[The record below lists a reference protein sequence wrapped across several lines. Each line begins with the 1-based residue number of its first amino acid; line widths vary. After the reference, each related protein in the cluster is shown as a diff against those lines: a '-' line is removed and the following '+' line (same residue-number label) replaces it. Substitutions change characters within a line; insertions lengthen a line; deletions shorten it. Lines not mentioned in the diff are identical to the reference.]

1 MFRHLQGELEIRQ
14 EAAVIHTVVMANEFA
29 LFDYDETL
37 ESSPV
42 FRERL
47 VVGVTFEE
55 IEKSIELSNR
65 DVFQFDDHDRS
76 SCHPRALALEPP
88 EYRAAQPPSVVT
100 FYYAIFNGFCQDI
113 L

>member
-1 MFRHLQGELEIRQ
+1 
-14 EAAVIHTVVMANEFA
+14 
-29 LFDYDETL
+29 
-37 ESSPV
+37 
-42 FRERL
+42 
-47 VVGVTFEE
+47 
-55 IEKSIELSNR
+55 LSNR